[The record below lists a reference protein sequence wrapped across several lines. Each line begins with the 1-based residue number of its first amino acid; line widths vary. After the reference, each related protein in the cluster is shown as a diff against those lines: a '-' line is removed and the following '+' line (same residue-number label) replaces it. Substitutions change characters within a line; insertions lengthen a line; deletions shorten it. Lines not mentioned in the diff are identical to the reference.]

1 MKKRF
6 LALALAAPFALQ
18 AQWVNDPASN
28 TLLANS
34 SNDAGEIYLATN
46 AVSGDT
52 YLQWCSFG
60 PNGWSPTLQR
70 VNFEGIPQW
79 GDGGIRI
86 AAHQFSSMSEGL
98 SMTTTTDGA
107 VVSCFANYDG
117 YTYAVKINADGTFPW
132 GEQGIM
138 LFDGQGFSR
147 TELTA
152 CTDGGFWALGADYN
166 NSYLQH
172 VAADGSLGIVNT
184 ITSDKKCV
192 FGQLTLGKDNSVFL
206 TYEKLGNGFYTDKE
220 IHLVGFNADGTPFAE
235 DVTLMASQSFQS
247 TYIHRVLSD
256 GNDGG
261 YAYIWHSGIDNAFNV
276 YVFHFDNNGVSTIG
290 DPNGITVHSTD
301 PANFYLDA
309 HATVDPI
316 SHDLIIAYQ
325 QTDASTQSQDR
336 IYMNRITP
344 TGERVWGEGILVADN
359 DGHPHANVKID
370 AYEDGSGFSIVFE
383 QGLSYMDNTST
394 MIALGFDM
402 DGNPTWN
409 TTLSASAYGR
419 TICENTTGF
428 LSGQNIVAWVNA
440 SNGGLYGQNIQPNG
454 EMGEIAPEPEP
465 CAGPENFE
473 AEYVYDAQT
482 GQYGVKIGWSPV
494 AEEPTLAYY
503 IYRTDLS
510 NNQTTTIEIDGTQ
523 SDYFDEV
530 EIGQYKYELQAQY
543 ETCGLSLLA
552 TTPTG
557 EDHVVVG
564 VTHIGENTSEE
575 IVTVTRI
582 FTLTGQRLNHN
593 RIGELGNGIYLI
605 QGLTK
610 DGQTVN
616 RKIVVNK

>member
-1 MKKRF
+1 
-6 LALALAAPFALQ
+6 
-18 AQWVNDPASN
+18 
-28 TLLANS
+28 
-34 SNDAGEIYLATN
+34 
-46 AVSGDT
+46 
-52 YLQWCSFG
+52 
-60 PNGWSPTLQR
+60 
-70 VNFEGIPQW
+70 
-79 GDGGIRI
+79 
-86 AAHQFSSMSEGL
+86 
-98 SMTTTTDGA
+98 
-107 VVSCFANYDG
+107 
-117 YTYAVKINADGTFPW
+117 
-132 GEQGIM
+132 
-138 LFDGQGFSR
+138 
-147 TELTA
+147 
-152 CTDGGFWALGADYN
+152 
-166 NSYLQH
+166 
-172 VAADGSLGIVNT
+172 
-184 ITSDKKCV
+184 
-192 FGQLTLGKDNSVFL
+192 
-206 TYEKLGNGFYTDKE
+206 
-220 IHLVGFNADGTPFAE
+220 
-235 DVTLMASQSFQS
+235 
-247 TYIHRVLSD
+247 
-256 GNDGG
+256 
-261 YAYIWHSGIDNAFNV
+261 
-276 YVFHFDNNGVSTIG
+276 
-290 DPNGITVHSTD
+290 
-301 PANFYLDA
+301 
-309 HATVDPI
+309 
-316 SHDLIIAYQ
+316 
-325 QTDASTQSQDR
+325 
-336 IYMNRITP
+336 
-344 TGERVWGEGILVADN
+344 
-359 DGHPHANVKID
+359 
-370 AYEDGSGFSIVFE
+370 
-383 QGLSYMDNTST
+383 MDNTST

-402 DGNPTWN
+402 DGNPTWT

-510 NNQTTTIEIDGTQ
+510 NNQTTTIEIDGTL